1 MDRKMTVLAFGLVLL
16 AVGVY
21 LYGTNLGS
29 WLRNFGNQ
37 STVLDTMKI
46 EIIAE
51 NGTSVATLEPKTP
64 LSIVAIFGSKSMD
77 ITNYF
82 LYTGTYYYFKFS
94 PVVKPT
100 FTATG
105 TVKIKYDI
113 TWEYLTYAEQ
123 AYPQVYRLSRIA
135 QAENTITLPY
145 TSTVEV
151 SNPASGQPLTI
162 SDQTAVIIAKI
173 TNAMQKPDVGSSYDL
188 KGRLTVV
195 ATLYVN
201 GMAQGAPLKQSADF
215 IVMIKNQPDGVLSAV
230 DVSVDVG
237 TAQAMW

>member
-1 MDRKMTVLAFGLVLL
+1 MDRKMAALVLGLILL
-16 AVGVY
+16 AIGIY
-21 LYGTNLGS
+21 FYS
-29 WLRNFGNQ
+29 SRGNQ
-37 STVLDTMKI
+37 TTVLDTMKI
-46 EIIAE
+46 EVIAE

-100 FTATG
+100 FTAQG

-113 TWEYLTYAEQ
+113 TWEYLTYAGQ
-123 AYPQVYRLSRIA
+123 AHPEVYRLSRIA
-135 QAENTITLPY
+135 QAEGKITLPY
-145 TSTVEV
+145 TASVEI
-151 SNPASGQPLTI
+151 SNPTSGQPTTI
-162 SDQTAVIIAKI
+162 SDMAAVIIAKI
-173 TNAMQKPDVGSSYDL
+173 TNVMQKPDVGASYDL

-201 GMAQGAPLKQSADF
+201 GVAQGSPLKQSADF
-215 IVMIKNQPDGVLSAV
+215 IVTIKNQPDGVLSAI